1 MQLKSFVKSAAVIA
15 AVLAGQNSFAA
26 DDVTFTAGVKIWNN
40 KWTSW
45 DVFSPRQIGTVNG
58 TPIIIPGASENY
70 TSGDNAAWIPS
81 LSLRYRD
88 FLFAGSYFAN
98 HSYSIPGNPG
108 SFNADRKEMDALVGY
123 YVLPTV
129 AVIGGYK
136 EVKQTFGGNY
146 NYKYSGPIFG
156 VNASAPLTGGFSLY
170 GTAALGRLDAD
181 LPADMVARNTTTASN
196 YNADYKLGEVG
207 IAYAFDVRASMPGVK
222 SLVAT
227 LGYRNQII
235 ATNAQI
241 RYTPTTSRGTE
252 LRDTTE
258 GLTLGLT
265 AVF

>member
-1 MQLKSFVKSAAVIA
+1 MKKNAMLKTLAALTGL
-15 AVLAGQNSFAA
+15 LACQGAFAA
-26 DDVTFTAGVKIWNN
+26 DDVTVTAGLKMWNN
-40 KWTSW
+40 KWSSW
-45 DVFSPRQIGTVNG
+45 DV
-58 TPIIIPGASENY
+58 IPPARSCSTTGACGYSENY

-81 LSLRYRD
+81 ASVRYRD
-88 FLFAGSYFAN
+88 FLVAGSYFAN
-98 HSYSIPGNPG
+98 HSYGFAGANGN
-108 SFNADRKEMDALVGY
+108 SFNGDRKEMDIVAGY

-136 EVKQTFGGNY
+136 EVKQSFSGTGF
-146 NYKYSGPIFG
+146 KYSGPIFG

-170 GTAALGRLDAD
+170 GTAALGRLDAN
-181 LPADMVARNTTTASN
+181 LPDGLVTIGATSSNN

-207 IAYAFDVRASMPGVK
+207 LAYAFDVRASMPGMK

-227 LGYRNQII
+227 LGYRNQVI

-241 RYTPTTSRGTE
+241 RDTPTTSRGTE